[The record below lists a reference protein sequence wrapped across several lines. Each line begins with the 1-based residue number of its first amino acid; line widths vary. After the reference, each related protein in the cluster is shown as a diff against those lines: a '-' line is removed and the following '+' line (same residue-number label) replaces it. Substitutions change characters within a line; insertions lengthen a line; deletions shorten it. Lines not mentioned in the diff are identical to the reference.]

1 LAEIRY
7 LSADDVVILQAE
19 AVRRSG
25 AAASPLIRPDTL
37 ESALARPRNA
47 AGYEGADLI
56 RQATLLAVGV
66 SQAQAFLDG
75 NKRAA
80 FAAADVF
87 LRVNGHAFA
96 GDPMEIARR
105 LEQVAE
111 AVGGTDR
118 DEATDRLEAW
128 LRDHVGPVDG

>member
-1 LAEIRY
+1 MAEIRD
-7 LSADDVVILQAE
+7 LSVDDVVILQAE

-25 AAASPLIRPDTL
+25 AADSPLVRPDTL

-56 RQATLLAVGV
+56 RQATLLAVGI

-80 FAAADVF
+80 FA
-87 LRVNGHAFA
+87 
-96 GDPMEIARR
+96 GDPMEIARL

-111 AVGGTDR
+111 AAGGPAR
-118 DEATDRLEAW
+118 DEATDKLEAW
-128 LRDHVGPVDG
+128 FRDNVGPVAG

>member
-1 LAEIRY
+1 MAEIRY
-7 LSADDVVILQAE
+7 LSVDDVVILQAE

-25 AAASPLIRPDTL
+25 AADSPLVRPDTL

-56 RQATLLAVGV
+56 RQATLLVVGI

-87 LRVNGHAFA
+87 LRLNGQAFA
-96 GDPMEIARR
+96 GDPMEIARL

-111 AVGGTDR
+111 AAGGPAR
-118 DEATDRLEAW
+118 DEATDKLEAW
-128 LRDHVGPVDG
+128 LRDNIGPVAG